1 LTASASADVDKMEGM
16 IALNVTALTGLTYRA
31 RTGLLALAGQA
42 GSVAGDFRL
51 FKPQDWMMTMR
62 ISRTSLF
69 AAAALALIVLL
80 MAMQFGPSVFGR

>member
-16 IALNVTALTGLTYRA
+16 IALNVTALTGA
-31 RTGLLALAGQA
+31 RTRLFALGQA
-42 GSVAGDFRL
+42 GSAAGDFRL

-80 MAMQFGPSVFGR
+80 IAMQFGPSVFGR